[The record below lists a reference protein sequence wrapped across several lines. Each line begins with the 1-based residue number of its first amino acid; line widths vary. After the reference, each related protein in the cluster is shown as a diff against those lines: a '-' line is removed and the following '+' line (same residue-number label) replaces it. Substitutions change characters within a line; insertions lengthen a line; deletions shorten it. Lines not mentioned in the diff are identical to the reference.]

1 MGSILIVEDN
11 PMNLELVSDILD
23 AQGYKVFRATSGA
36 EALEIVKRVHPDM
49 ILMDIQLPGLDGL
62 EITRMIKEDP
72 ETKDIIVVA
81 LTAHVMKGDRER
93 ILEAGCSGYIPK
105 PVNARDLPREVAKYL
120 PSDPPGENGKI

>member
-1 MGSILIVEDN
+1 MILIVEDN
-11 PMNLELVSDILD
+11 PINLELVSDILD

-36 EALEIVKRVHPDM
+36 EAMEIVKRVHPDM

-62 EITRMIKEDP
+62 EITRMIKKDP
-72 ETKDIIVVA
+72 QTKDIIVVA

-105 PVNARDLPREVAKYL
+105 PINSRDLPKEVAKYL
-120 PSDPPGENGKI
+120 PLDPPSENGKG